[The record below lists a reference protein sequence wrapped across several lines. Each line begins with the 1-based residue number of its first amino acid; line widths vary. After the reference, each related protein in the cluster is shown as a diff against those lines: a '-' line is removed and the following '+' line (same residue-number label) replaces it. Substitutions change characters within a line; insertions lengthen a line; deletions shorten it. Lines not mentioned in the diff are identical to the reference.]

1 MNVTRKPKSAK
12 GKQAQKVRVGRRSR
26 GASRRAP
33 IAANENLYLLS
44 LADAVCYPGAKIPDL
59 VSIPSSTF
67 QTENYGVLTS
77 NAVGDLAFAAI
88 PRLTEQTYTQTS
100 ATTTW
105 TWPVTGTANPQQTT
119 AYTLYES
126 VRPVSMKLRLD
137 YIGSTA
143 ADQGSI
149 AANLQAR
156 PMLGVGAG
164 NESANFPTTFATLLQ
179 AENSYVGSARNGME
193 IIWVPQDNADLVYC
207 SPIAGGF
214 SIGDTS
220 YNDKL
225 NNASYPYVIMA
236 ASGLAFSTASFR
248 YTLTVNWEA
257 LAAVSTLA
265 FIHSEPSPVNLG
277 HLQDAFNWA
286 QNNVGR
292 LARRASDAIPY
303 LQTAYN
309 GLAAGRALGAGLGGL
324 ALQGASMTSRSGMT
338 NQLGMATRQMMLTY
352 G

>member
-12 GKQAQKVRVGRRSR
+12 NKQAQKVRVGRKQK

-33 IAANENLYLLS
+33 VSSNENLYLLS
-44 LADAVCYPGAKIPDL
+44 LSDAVCFPGAKIPDL

-77 NAVGDLAFAAI
+77 NAAGDLAFVAI
-88 PRLTEQTYTQTS
+88 PRLTEQTYTQTN
-100 ATTTW
+100 AGVAW
-105 TWPVTGTANPQQTT
+105 AWPAVGTANPQQVT
-119 AYTLYES
+119 AATLYES

-149 AANLQAR
+149 AASLCAR
-156 PMLGVGAG
+156 PTVGVGAG
-164 NESANFPTTFATLLQ
+164 NESANFPLNFGALLQ
-179 AENSYVGSARNGME
+179 QENSYVGSARNGME
-193 IIWVPQDNADLVYC
+193 IIWVPQDNSDLIYC
-207 SPIAGGF
+207 APLCGGF

-225 NNASYPYVIMA
+225 NNAAYPYVIMA
-236 ASGLAFSTASFR
+236 GSGLAFSTASFR

-257 LAAVSTLA
+257 LAAVSTMA
-265 FIHSEPSPVNLG
+265 FVHQEPSPVNLG
-277 HLQDAFNWA
+277 YLQQAFNWA
-286 QNNVGR
+286 QNNVGHF
-292 LARRASDAIPY
+292 ARRASDAVPY
-303 LQTAYN
+303 FQTAYN
-309 GLAAGRALGAGLGGL
+309 GLQAGRALGAGLGGL
-324 ALQGASMTSRSGMT
+324 ALEGSRMTSRSGTT
-338 NQLGMATRQMMLTY
+338 NALGMASRQMMLTY